1 MALEIHTQEIKPRR
15 VAFAHLARR
24 FGEDH
29 TATRYQ
35 EATYDLQAVE
45 NFHYRP
51 LWEPQFEVFDKGRTA
66 MVMQDWHDLKDPRQY
81 YYGTYTIARA
91 KMMEAAD
98 RSIAFA
104 EKRGLFAT
112 IDPSWR
118 SLVEFYLIP
127 LRHYEWGANMNACNI
142 SDRCYS
148 SAMSQAAM
156 FATMDRLGIA
166 QFISRIG
173 LAMGGTDTLEQA
185 KLDWVDAPEW
195 QKLRQLVEDSFVV
208 EDWFEVLLLQ
218 FLCMDGAMYEL
229 VYEAFDAAGNQ
240 NGASSISMVTEFMSD
255 WHAESARWT
264 DAVIAR
270 AVAESD
276 ANRQLLEHWFER
288 WSVRVAEA
296 IRPLAAK
303 VMCEVSGQVVDA
315 IVANLAARAARLG
328 LHPVESAT

>member
-15 VAFAHLARR
+15 VTFAHLARR
-24 FGEDH
+24 FGEEH

-35 EATYDLQAVE
+35 EATYDLQPVE

-51 LWEPQFEVFDKGRTA
+51 LWEPQFEVFDKARTA
-66 MVMQDWHDLKDPRQY
+66 VVMQDWHDLKDPRQY

-98 RSIAFA
+98 RSISFA

-112 IDPSWR
+112 IDPTWR
-118 SLVEFYLIP
+118 TLVEFYLIP

-185 KLDWVDAPEW
+185 KLDWIEGAEW
-195 QKLRQLVEDSFVV
+195 QKLRHLVEDSLVV

-218 FLCMDGAMYEL
+218 FLCMDGAIYEL
-229 VYEAFDAAGNQ
+229 VYEAFDAVGNE

-255 WHAESARWT
+255 WYAESVRWT

-270 AVAESD
+270 AAAESD
-276 ANRQLLEHWFER
+276 ANRQLLAQWFEQ
-288 WSVRVAEA
+288 WSGRVGEA
-296 IRPLAAK
+296 IRPLGTRVMGEAAN
-303 VMCEVSGQVVDA
+303 EVVDA

-328 LHPVESAT
+328 LNPVGNAK